1 MKDLKQSIGYFVK
14 YMKPFKN
21 SVLIMV
27 FLLLIAMIAQV
38 VAPYYMGQ
46 AVTSLGRFL
55 AHKAHAM
62 ADFRQFMLLMCAAF
76 FFQVFAQLI
85 AWVIMSV
92 FNAEATNSMRISL
105 FKSCRR

>member
-38 VAPYYMGQ
+38 VAPYYMGHH
-46 AVTSLGRFL
+46 VRF
-55 AHKAHAM
+55 
-62 ADFRQFMLLMCAAF
+62 
-76 FFQVFAQLI
+76 
-85 AWVIMSV
+85 
-92 FNAEATNSMRISL
+92 
-105 FKSCRR
+105 

>member
-46 AVTSLGRFL
+46 AVTSLGRFW
-55 AHKAHAM
+55 
-62 ADFRQFMLLMCAAF
+62 RT
-76 FFQVFAQLI
+76 
-85 AWVIMSV
+85 SR
-92 FNAEATNSMRISL
+92 MRWQIFVS
-105 FKSCRR
+105 SCF

>member
-55 AHKAHAM
+55 AHKSHAM
-62 ADFRQFMLLMCAAF
+62 ADFRQFMLLCVRDF
-76 FFQVFAQLI
+76 SSRFLRSLSPGSSCPFLTLKQ
-85 AWVIMSV
+85 
-92 FNAEATNSMRISL
+92 RI
-105 FKSCRR
+105 R

>member
-55 AHKAHAM
+55 AHKSHAM
-62 ADFRQFMLLMCAAF
+62 ADSSVHAFDVCGIFLPGFCAAYRLGHHVRF
-76 FFQVFAQLI
+76 
-85 AWVIMSV
+85 
-92 FNAEATNSMRISL
+92 
-105 FKSCRR
+105 